1 MSKKNDEF
9 ETICEFSQVRNRPQQ
24 ILSYHIQ
31 AEAESIK
38 ASGQSSAEGIM
49 LRHPQSMYFQG
60 RAIALLKVKNFVKA
74 QLQVVGFTKGSGK
87 HAKSLG
93 NLLVS
98 GNIERRIINSQAG
111 TGFTDLERSTIFT
124 NQADYLG
131 SLIMA

>member
-1 MSKKNDEF
+1 MSNKNDGF

-38 ASGQSSAEGIM
+38 ASGQSAEGIM
-49 LRHPQSMYFQG
+49 LRHPQSMYFPG

-87 HAKSLG
+87 YAKSLR

-98 GNIERRIINSQAG
+98 GNIDGRIINSRAG